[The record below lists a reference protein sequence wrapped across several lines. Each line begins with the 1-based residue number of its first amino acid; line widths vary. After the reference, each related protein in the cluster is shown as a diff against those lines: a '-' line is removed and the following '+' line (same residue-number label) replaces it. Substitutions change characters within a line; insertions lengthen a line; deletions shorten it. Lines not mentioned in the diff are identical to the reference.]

1 VLNTFPLQANT
12 SSTSCKSYFPAHKA
26 EGIQISFPDIGSP
39 RSRKVVKR
47 SNARK
52 TGKIPSWKMRRMVQ
66 WESENELVVFRILDG
81 DATVKA
87 FFEQPFKVRYVED
100 GDTRHHFPDVL
111 IEFHDGIEVWE
122 IKDSQSAD
130 CPEIK
135 KRTELLVPLFAEFAI
150 RYRVVYVDKK
160 SQQGTEAYSLSML
173 KFGRFPISQVE
184 RESARRVF
192 THRKVVSWGFI
203 TRGGLGERGRNIVG
217 RMLLEGEL
225 TATDQY
231 QALLPTTKIIASSNK
246 QSLVAEWRN

>member
-1 VLNTFPLQANT
+1 MFNTITLQADPSSNQCA
-12 SSTSCKSYFPAHKA
+12 SYFSTSEA
-26 EGIQISFPDIGSP
+26 EGIQIEFPDSGNP

-52 TGKIPSWKMRRMVQ
+52 TGKIPSWKMNRMVQ

-100 GDTRHHFPDVL
+100 SDARHHFPDVL
-111 IEFHDGIEVWE
+111 IEFLDGIEVWE

-135 KRTELLVPLFAEFAI
+135 KRTELLVPLFAEFEI

-184 RESARRVF
+184 RESARCVF
-192 THRKVVSWGFI
+192 KQQKMVSWGFI
-203 TRGGLGERGRNIVG
+203 MRGGLGERGRNIVG
-217 RMLLEGEL
+217 RLLLEGEL
-225 TATDQY
+225 TAKDQS
-231 QALLPTTKIIASSNK
+231 QALLPATKIIASSDT